1 MYLLGAAAKITW
13 VIEATATPPVLAD
26 LDVLLI
32 NPEGTEVYLNS
43 PIAAGDYTAPTDTID
58 GSASYTLT
66 PDIEGLWK
74 ILLVIGTASS
84 YTQLSKVEMQV
95 LDNATTTNP
104 VAVYLKT
111 QVTSEAIKVPCEVA
125 TTVNITLSGL
135 QTIDLL
141 AVAEADRVLVKDQTD
156 TTENGLY
163 NASSGAWIRTVDFD
177 QDAEIT
183 NGVMVLDNNAGV
195 MYGIRFTGSMDVGV
209 TEITFAELAITD
221 SPLAEILNN
230 VEYAEEWAIK
240 PEDTLVSAAAGGDQ
254 VDDYSAM
261 HFSIKAADDATLA
274 SGHAV
279 DADTARGLAVVAQG
293 LSEDAQ
299 AASELAEDGAEAVYQ
314 VFDDRYLGDHA
325 TNPTTLNDLVTA
337 LDVSHDGIE
346 FWDSTLKVRKV
357 FNGSTLTWGLTSTSV
372 ATNAV
377 DVNVADSAGNFTGT
391 NIETVVTEIFNWFT
405 SLWTKLASTASGE
418 GASMV
423 GIEDSSGYFT
433 GNTIEEVT
441 AEVGNAL
448 GGLKTAIFEIG
459 IWNMNASNGAT
470 INVAS
475 IGASNIRSVSA
486 SVRKDGSTS
495 TSDLVASIDGF
506 AGSSAVAG
514 SVNWQGTNVFL
525 DRLIGGVY
533 NTDPDYNGTVSNRGW
548 IVVHYV

>member
-209 TEITFAELAITD
+209 TEIAFAELAITD

-377 DVNVADSAGNFTGT
+377 DVNLADAGGLYTAVEVESALQEVANTATATLENKDLTDPLINGIPTYGMVLLDDPIALVSTDSPSAAVVHQGHATLTAAQAKKAILHVIMQAENLAPGSDYWRLAVHKDSPATGSFST
-391 NIETVVTEIFNWFT
+391 SIKARLNTGIET
-405 SLWTKLASTASGE
+405 G
-418 GASMV
+418 
-423 GIEDSSGYFT
+423 DSSDTSFEMTVNLDANYEFAYANLETIGYT
-433 GNTIEEVT
+433 YLYIYL
-441 AEVGNAL
+441 VG
-448 GGLKTAIFEIG
+448 
-459 IWNMNASNGAT
+459 
-470 INVAS
+470 
-475 IGASNIRSVSA
+475 
-486 SVRKDGSTS
+486 
-495 TSDLVASIDGF
+495 
-506 AGSSAVAG
+506 
-514 SVNWQGTNVFL
+514 
-525 DRLIGGVY
+525 Y
-533 NTDPDYNGTVSNRGW
+533 
-548 IVVHYV
+548 YV